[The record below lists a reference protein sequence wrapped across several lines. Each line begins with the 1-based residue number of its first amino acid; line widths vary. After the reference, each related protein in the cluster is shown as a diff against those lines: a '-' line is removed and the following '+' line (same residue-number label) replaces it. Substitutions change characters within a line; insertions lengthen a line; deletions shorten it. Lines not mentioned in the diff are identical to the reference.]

1 MSGVGL
7 DEPESASYFTRK
19 LSMFMKSSSRSW
31 PGGFFLKRIALLGW
45 MLVVVAS
52 GQTVQT
58 VEGEGM
64 GMTRDAALTG
74 AKRDAVE
81 KGIGVVVASETLV
94 KNFAVVEDR
103 IISKANGFIKTYKEI
118 SSTQGPDGLW
128 TLRISAVVTD
138 ILDELVKDQLAMDLL
153 LSWVRH
159 PRFMVIL
166 QETNIEDTNSNVAA
180 TEVGRLLSSKGFE
193 IVSPEQTAALRQ
205 RNVNL
210 AAMQGDAAAAAGLAA
225 EFGAEYIIMGQ
236 AVAKAVPIPI
246 PGVSR
251 LSGQANITAKVVRV
265 DNAQIIAQ
273 ETFHGKSTHIDASTA
288 GVNALKR
295 AGKDLAE
302 YLMIETVKRWSM
314 EQSNARLITVKVSG
328 VTFQQRREII
338 NHLTFNI
345 EGVKNVDQR
354 GFSGGLVTLAVSFAG
369 SNEDLAGHLDG
380 TDLGNFV
387 IYINGMTAN
396 GLELV
401 TQAK

>member
-1 MSGVGL
+1 MTSTSWNWRSGL
-7 DEPESASYFTRK
+7 PLR
-19 LSMFMKSSSRSW
+19 
-31 PGGFFLKRIALLGW
+31 RIALSVWFLAA
-45 MLVVVAS
+45 LAS
-52 GQTVQT
+52 AQTTQT

-103 IISKANGFIKTYKEI
+103 IISKANGFIKTYDEI
-118 SSTQGPDGLW
+118 SASQGPDGLW
-128 TLRISAVVTD
+128 TLRIRAVVTD

-210 AAMQGDAAAAAGLAA
+210 AAMQGDAVAAAGLAA

-236 AVAKAVPIPI
+236 AVAKAVPVPI
-246 PGVSR
+246 YGTSR

-302 YLMIETVKRWSM
+302 YLMRETVKRWSM
-314 EQSNARLITVKVSG
+314 EQSNARLLTLTVKGLSY
-328 VTFQQRREII
+328 QQRREFI
-338 NHLTFNI
+338 NHLTNDI
-345 EGVKNVDQR
+345 NGVQNVDQR
-354 GFSGGLVTLAVSFAG
+354 SFAAGVVTLAVKFAG
-369 SNEDLAGHLDG
+369 SNEDLGFQLDG
-380 TDLGNFV
+380 KDLGNFV
-387 IYINGMTAN
+387 IYINGETPN
-396 GLELV
+396 GFELV
-401 TQAK
+401 AQSK